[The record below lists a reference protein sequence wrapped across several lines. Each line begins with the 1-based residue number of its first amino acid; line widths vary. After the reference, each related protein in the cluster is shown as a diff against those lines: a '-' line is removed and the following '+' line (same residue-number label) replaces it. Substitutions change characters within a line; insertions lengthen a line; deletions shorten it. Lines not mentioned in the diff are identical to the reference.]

1 MSSPVCV
8 VVVEEGPSAKKLA
21 KGVDDDA
28 AAGGGGG
35 NDTMVGPRLGLRG
48 GVLEEVAVL
57 AVVLVVRLGAGGGG
71 GGRWTAVIMGVLL
84 VDMLLVL
91 LKWIFPE
98 GGAEGR
104 FGMVVLVE

>member
-1 MSSPVCV
+1 
-8 VVVEEGPSAKKLA
+8 
-21 KGVDDDA
+21 
-28 AAGGGGG
+28 
-35 NDTMVGPRLGLRG
+35 MVGPRLGLRG

-84 VDMLLVL
+84 VDVLLVL